1 MVHLLENAF
10 KYTHSAVRVTASGGA
25 RTVVR
30 IEDDGPGIDPDVR
43 ERVIDRGIRADR
55 AQPGQG
61 IGLAVV
67 AELTALY
74 NGSLEIGSSRL
85 GGTSVEVTL

>member
-1 MVHLLENAF
+1 MENAF
-10 KYTHSAVRVTASGGA
+10 KYTRSRVSVTATA
-25 RTVVR
+25 ERRTVVC
-30 IEDDGPGIDPDVR
+30 IEDDGPGIDSHVR
-43 ERVIDRGIRADR
+43 SQVIDRGIRADR

-74 NGSLEIGSSRL
+74 NGSLEIGSSRY
-85 GGTSVEVTL
+85 GGASVTVTL